1 MYPCT
6 KSGKMLKG
14 FCLTVCD
21 LQGMSDTLFNW
32 KRFSSKFGISYY
44 CISIYGSEFV
54 VNKL

>member
-1 MYPCT
+1 MYPCK
-6 KSGKMLKG
+6 KSGKILKG

-32 KRFSSKFGISYY
+32 KRLSSKFGISYY
-44 CISIYGSEFV
+44 CISINGSEFV